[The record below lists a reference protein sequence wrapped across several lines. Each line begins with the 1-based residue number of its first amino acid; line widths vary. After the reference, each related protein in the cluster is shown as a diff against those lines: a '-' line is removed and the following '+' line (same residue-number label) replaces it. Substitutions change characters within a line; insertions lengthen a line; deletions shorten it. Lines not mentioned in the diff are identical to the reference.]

1 MCSALFGGSPAPPPP
16 PPIVAPPPPP
26 PPIVIAPP
34 PAAQMIPKKKEQLRP
49 GSPVK
54 RARGGVRR
62 RGKAMLK
69 IPLNTS
75 GSGINI

>member
-1 MCSALFGGSPAPPPP
+1 
-16 PPIVAPPPPP
+16 
-26 PPIVIAPP
+26 
-34 PAAQMIPKKKEQLRP
+34 AAQMIPKKKEQLRP